1 MSTVAGGDEEYSLDE
16 ASGEWVLASQ
26 RAAAAGSDDAPV
38 EVRDGLGN
46 VVADG
51 DQVTLIKPDPVD
63 RGRPGNRLLA

>member
-26 RAAAAGSDDAPV
+26 LAAAGSDDAPV
-38 EVRDGLGN
+38 EVCDGLGN
-46 VVADG
+46 VAADG